1 MGFFSFLFC
10 HKIGTNDRLVS
21 TIVIAADLH
30 SLICDVLTVMMK
42 KIQLPSAILDKL
54 EIWKSLVLFLLLSSL
69 SLKSSSSVASFLFF
83 YCFIFFL
90 RLLLFQERLS
100 FQSSINEG
108 FTLLR
113 QIIFDTTRSII
124 RSVSKKEDFDLL
136 ENREKVFEMIGC
148 MHSTELG
155 EKEKAKE
162 EEKERKKTKQI
173 TGVGLAH

>member
-69 SLKSSSSVASFLFF
+69 SLKSSSSVASFSSLFSSKK
-83 YCFIFFL
+83 YFL
-90 RLLLFQERLS
+90 FKVQCLLLLLS
-100 FQSSINEG
+100 SSSIASSSSYA
-108 FTLLR
+108 FFSSR
-113 QIIFDTTRSII
+113 
-124 RSVSKKEDFDLL
+124 KDFLF
-136 ENREKVFEMIGC
+136 KVQSM
-148 MHSTELG
+148 
-155 EKEKAKE
+155 K
-162 EEKERKKTKQI
+162 
-173 TGVGLAH
+173 